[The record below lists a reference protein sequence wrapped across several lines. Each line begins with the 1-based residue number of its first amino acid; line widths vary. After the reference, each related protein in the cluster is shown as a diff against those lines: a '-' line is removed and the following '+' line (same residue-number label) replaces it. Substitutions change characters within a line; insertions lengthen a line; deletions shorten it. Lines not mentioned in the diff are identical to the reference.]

1 MSAHATTRCPDVRW
15 FRVDDDTAGD
25 ALTFDDATRLD
36 DVGDDISSELSSDY
50 PERAMAWI
58 AAIPWV
64 GPMRAPIA
72 CVDYSG
78 AAGWRASD
86 PDEADKVDK
95 FAKRIASGWEKP
107 VLLLRRPDAEL
118 LMVVDG
124 HHRALAYQ
132 KLGKPLLAYIGET
145 TEQTGPWDEFH
156 SFQREKADKDRVR
169 FELAAGVPP
178 PVATRADAC
187 ATRADAASVAVV
199 SDPAMK
205 RVIRIDA
212 GTLRSPTRTPQGFLR
227 ADGYVGRPGI
237 YEYTNDDGT
246 VRRELRL
253 PEEVFKQKA
262 LDGFEG
268 APLTDG
274 HPLEPVTAANVRS
287 YEMGTATSP
296 GRRDGDNVAV
306 PMMWKDPG
314 TIRKIESGKVQ
325 LSPGY
330 ALDLEMRAGR
340 APQYA
345 YDGNPDGRYDAIQRN
360 IEINH
365 IALVDSAR
373 GGSNMRL
380 RMDGFDVAVARAD
393 WSPVGGG
400 PVDANEPSEEKR
412 DMQDISDIPK
422 PDTNGGAGQ
431 GGGLSG
437 NGMGGERA
445 EDNYDDVDYNDDSEL
460 AAAARNKLPEDKFAV
475 PDKRKL
481 PIHDEKHVRAAMS
494 RFSSTEGLTPEERAA
509 AAKKIVA
516 AAKSHGIAAS
526 GFEKEYVHDSGNTR
540 GDAHVAN
547 TDEAIRSLEAQRIN
561 LDMKVKELDTEV
573 AKQKLRA
580 DTAEGQL
587 AEVKKQIP
595 VLSAQLENARKAS
608 ETASVQK
615 ERTRAD
621 AAEQLVRTMSET
633 RNAEIRA
640 RVVLE
645 RAAAVTLGDT
655 FRMDSL
661 PDRDIKCLVLKKLD
675 AGADISAAVPDG
687 VIHGRFLAACER
699 RDENARSLAQVSQ
712 ILATNTDAGAQ
723 KTPGQVEADNNR
735 TAWTKPLPNS
745 REARAQK

>member
-1 MSAHATTRCPDVRW
+1 MIDARW
-15 FRVDDDTAGD
+15 FRVDGD
-25 ALTFDDATRLD
+25 AVGAALTFDDVLRFD

-58 AAIPWV
+58 AAIPWI
-64 GPMRAPIA
+64 GPMRAPLS

-78 AAGWRASD
+78 TAGWRASD

-107 VLLLRRPDAEL
+107 VLLLRRPDTEL
-118 LMVVDG
+118 LMIVDG

-156 SFQREKADKDRVR
+156 SFQREKDDKDRVR

-178 PVATRADAC
+178 PVATRADGAC

-199 SDPAMK
+199 SDTQTK

-212 GTLRSPTRTPQGFLR
+212 GSTLRSPTRTPQGFLR
-227 ADGYVGRPGI
+227 VDGYVGRPGI

-253 PEEVFKQKA
+253 PEEVGAKRA

-274 HPLEPVTAANVRS
+274 HPLEPVNASNVRS
-287 YEMGTATSP
+287 YEVGTVTGPARLDN
-296 GRRDGDNVAV
+296 GNVAAS
-306 PMMWKDPG
+306 MMIKDPSM
-314 TIRKIESGKVQ
+314 IRKVEQGNGKRQ

-330 ALDLEMRAGR
+330 ALDLEMSSGKR
-340 APQYA
+340 PEYA
-345 YDGNPDGRYDAIQRN
+345 CAGNPEGRYDAIQRN

-365 IALVDSAR
+365 LALVDDAR
-373 GGSNMRL
+373 GGPNMRL

-400 PVDANEPSEEKR
+400 PVDANKEEKR
-412 DMQDISDIPK
+412 DMQDIDDVTK
-422 PDTNGGAGQ
+422 PDTNGGNGAAAP
-431 GGGLSG
+431 GGLSG

-445 EDNYDDVDYNDDSEL
+445 IDDDAYDGDYNDDSEL
-460 AAAARNKLPEDKFAV
+460 AAAARNKLPEGKFAV

-494 RFSSTEGLTPEERAA
+494 RFSSTEGLTSEERTT
-509 AAKKIVA
+509 AAKKIVT
-516 AAKSHGIAAS
+516 AAKSHGIDAS
-526 GFEKEYVHDSGNTR
+526 GFEKEYVHDSSNTR
-540 GDAHVAN
+540 GDAHVATTN
-547 TDEAIRSLEAQRIN
+547 TDEAFRSLEAQRIN
-561 LDMKVKELDTEV
+561 LDMKVKELDAEV
-573 AKQKLRA
+573 AKQKMRA

-595 VLSAQLENARKAS
+595 VLSAQLDNARKAS

-621 AAEQLVRTMSET
+621 AAEQLVRTMAET

-640 RVVLE
+640 RVLLE
-645 RAAAVTLGDT
+645 RSAAVTLGDT

-661 PDRDIKCLVLKKLD
+661 LDRDIKCLVLKKLD
-675 AGADISAAVPDG
+675 AGADISAAVADG

-699 RDENARSLAQVSQ
+699 RDENARSLAAVSQ

-723 KTPGQVEADNNR
+723 KTPSQVEADNNR
-735 TAWTKPLPNS
+735 TAWQKPLPNS
-745 REARAQK
+745 REARAAK